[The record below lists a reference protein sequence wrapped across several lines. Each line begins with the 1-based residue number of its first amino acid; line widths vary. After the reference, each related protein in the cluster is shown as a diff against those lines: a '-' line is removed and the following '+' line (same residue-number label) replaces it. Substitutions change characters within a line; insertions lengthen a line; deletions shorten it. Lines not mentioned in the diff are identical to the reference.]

1 MDFRW
6 PRSQAAI
13 DAIQKERRRIA
24 VERALR
30 SPFWQKRLPKLDL
43 DRIHEPEV
51 WRRIP
56 VLTKD
61 ALREIPADRFH
72 DQFCIAPRTQV
83 VEYWRSGGAT
93 GRPLFYPRSA
103 EDMETNIMAFER
115 AWALVGATADDCA
128 HISFPLG
135 VHPVAHLYARAA
147 INLGI
152 GTVWC
157 GAGNNTSS
165 DAQLELIEQLKPTI
179 WIGMASYGLHLANLA
194 ETKGIDLSRSTV
206 KKLLVAAEP
215 LSPVKREKLERAW
228 GAQVFDH
235 FGMTEAAI
243 VSGEGLDHSGLH
255 AFTDLWHLEV
265 LDEKNEPVAD
275 GEVGSLVVT
284 ALWSNTMTPFLRWSS
299 GDLVSISASAG
310 GNRPWSVF
318 PIMRHARRTVGFFKV
333 RGVNINHAELEDA
346 MFRDEA
352 VVDFRAEVTNA
363 GDNDVL
369 HLHVEIR
376 SGAAE
381 RIVEM
386 VRRTFQVTPQVSLL
400 PRGTIAK
407 EFEANVKLPRFVD
420 RRG

>member
-6 PRSQAAI
+6 PRSQEEI
-13 DAIQKERRRIA
+13 EQIQRERMRIA

-30 SPFWQKRLPKLDL
+30 APFWKKRMPQLVFG
-43 DRIHEPEV
+43 RVHEPEV
-51 WRRIP
+51 WCRIP
-56 VLTKD
+56 ILTKD
-61 ALREIPADRFH
+61 DLRQIPPERFH
-72 DQFCIAPRTQV
+72 DEFCIAPRTEV

-103 EDMETNIMAFER
+103 EDMETNLMAFER
-115 AWALVGATADDCA
+115 AWALIGATREDCA

-157 GAGNNTSS
+157 GAGTNTPSET
-165 DAQLELIEQLKPTI
+165 QLELIEHLKPTI

-194 ETKGIDLSRSTV
+194 EVKGIDLSRSTV

-228 GAQVFDH
+228 GAEVFDH

-243 VSGEGLDHSGLH
+243 VSGESVDHKGLH

-265 LDEKNEPVAD
+265 VNEAGEPVAE

-284 ALWSNTMTPFLRWSS
+284 ALWSNTITPFLRWSS
-299 GDLVSISASAG
+299 GDLVSLSKPEK
-310 GNRPWSVF
+310 GNHPWSVF
-318 PIMRHARRTVGFFKV
+318 PVMRHARRTVGFFKV
-333 RGVNINHAELEDA
+333 RGVNINHADLEDA
-346 MFRDEA
+346 MFRDPD
-352 VVDFRAEVTNA
+352 VVDFRAEVYNRGA
-363 GDNDVL
+363 NDVL
-369 HLHVEIR
+369 HLHVETR
-376 SGAAE
+376 AGATD
-381 RIVEM
+381 RIAQM
-386 VRRTFQVTPQVSLL
+386 MRKTFQITPEITLL
-400 PRGTIAK
+400 ARGTIAK
-407 EFEANVKLPRFVD
+407 DFEADVKAPRFVD
-420 RRG
+420 KRG